1 MRWMIAL
8 VLALAVVRPVSAQEQ
23 DSASDKLERVIRDKL
38 AREPELADDK
48 IDVGVYDGVARL
60 TGSVDSVAERARAV
74 RVAELAGAPV
84 VDDRLVVETRE

>member
-1 MRWMIAL
+1 MRWVIAL
-8 VLALAVVRPVSAQEQ
+8 VLALAVVPLASAQQ
-23 DSASDKLERVIRDKL
+23 QGSSGDKLERVIREKI

-60 TGSVDSVAERARAV
+60 TGTVDSVDERVKAV

>member
-1 MRWMIAL
+1 MRWVIAF
-8 VLALAVVRPVSAQEQ
+8 VLALAVMPPVSAQQ
-23 DSASDKLERVIRDKL
+23 QGTSGDKLERVIRDKL

-60 TGSVDSVAERARAV
+60 TGTVDSVDERAKAV